1 MNRNTESHF
10 SKAPIVDI
18 PRSKFDRS
26 FTHKTTFDAAE
37 LVPCYWAD
45 VMPGDTVSMKTSEI
59 VRMTTPL
66 TPVMDNAWLDIYF
79 FFVPNRIINN
89 TWINFMGENTNGPW
103 VEDHEYHVPQTK
115 SPQLWEETDIGGNC
129 GWKAGSLANYLGCP
143 MNPYEVNIDPLD
155 PDDPDRWKLMPYE
168 VQSHPFRAYCLIWNE
183 WFRSTALQTPCYI
196 TMDDSDTNGC
206 NYTYR
211 KYGMDKSIGENWD
224 TEYVKYAETGA
235 KCLPV
240 CKPFDYFTSCLPE
253 PQFGDETRIPMN
265 LNAENTKLPIMY
277 GGNNDLGEIGLSTR
291 EEKGVLQ
298 ETLVGHP
305 VIYYRGRTS
314 GGTGFGGNNAPIID
328 GGGSEE
334 DWIARTDTMY
344 NILDTTDIPVDTFVY
359 NNMYADLGSALQDAV
374 GATVTQIRQ
383 AFAIQRFYE
392 RVASGGQRY
401 IEQIYSHYHVTNPD
415 YRFQRPEYLGGKR
428 VPISMSQVIQTSETE
443 NTPLGE
449 VGGWSVTSDSNAD
462 MFTHSFTEHGILMGV
477 MCVRNQLSY
486 QQGLNRMWSR
496 KNLFDY
502 YFPEFAN
509 ISAQPVFNKELCL
522 TGNESD
528 DEVFGYNEAYAFE
541 RYMPDLITGELN
553 SVYDQSLD
561 IWHYGDFYDWQGNLD
576 PDTGLRHAPYLD
588 EKWILADKTNIM
600 RTLAVQT
607 HNQFKADMYFNAI
620 WTRPMPLYSIPG
632 LIDHH

>member
-115 SPQLWEETDIGGNC
+115 SPRRWNETDIGGNC

-143 MNPYEVNIDPLD
+143 MNPYNDNIDPLD
-155 PDDPDRWKLMPYE
+155 PTDPDYWHLMPYE

-183 WFRSTALQTPCYI
+183 WFRSTSLQTPCYI

-206 NYTYR
+206 NWDYR
-211 KYGMDKSIGENWD
+211 AYNMDKSIGDNWD
-224 TEYVKYAETGA
+224 TEYVTYAETGA

-253 PQFGDETRIPMN
+253 PQFGDDTHVPFN
-265 LNAENTKLPIMY
+265 LGNDFRAPIKT
-277 GGNNDLGEIGLSTR
+277 GLNKDLGNIEHAGNTYKYSGDIIGGPYLGYYAGHMGDSTVV
-291 EEKGVLQ
+291 KSN
-298 ETLVGHP
+298 TAT
-305 VIYYRGRTS
+305 I
-314 GGTGFGGNNAPIID
+314 
-328 GGGSEE
+328 EE
-334 DWIARTDTMY
+334 DGISTPSNLLDVSDLGNQELYY
-344 NILDTTDIPVDTFVY
+344 NEYF
-359 NNMYADLGSALQDAV
+359 ADLNDILGNAV

-428 VPISMSQVIQTSETE
+428 VPISMSQVIQTTETD

-528 DEVFGYNEAYAFE
+528 DEVFGYNEAWSFE

-553 SVYDQSLD
+553 SVFSQSLD
-561 IWHYGDFYDWQGNLD
+561 IWHYGDFYDWQTNLD

-588 EKWILADKTNIM
+588 EKWILADKANIM

-632 LIDHH
+632 LVDHH

>member
-103 VEDHEYHVPQTK
+103 VEEHEYHIPQTK
-115 SPQLWEETDIGGNC
+115 SPRLWEDNDVGGNC

-143 MNPYEVNIDPLD
+143 MNPYTENIDPLD
-155 PDDPDRWKLMPYE
+155 PDDPDLWKLMTYE

-206 NYTYR
+206 NYDYR
-211 KYGMDKSIGENWD
+211 QYQMDKSIGENWD
-224 TEYVKYAETGA
+224 KEYVKFAETGA

-253 PQFGDETRIPMN
+253 PQFGNETQIPFNIGENGKAPIKIGLNKDYGEKTYMSGNSPIKIDFQDALTDPNLGYFKAKSSTGTN
-265 LNAENTKLPIMY
+265 LNVETIGIFTDQNNVTKPSELLNIS
-277 GGNNDLGEIGLSTR
+277 GIGNLEG
-291 EEKGVLQ
+291 
-298 ETLVGHP
+298 
-305 VIYYRGRTS
+305 
-314 GGTGFGGNNAPIID
+314 
-328 GGGSEE
+328 
-334 DWIARTDTMY
+334 
-344 NILDTTDIPVDTFVY
+344 VY
-359 NNMYADLGSALQDAV
+359 NEYYVDLSNAV

-528 DEVFGYNEAYAFE
+528 EEVFGYNEAWAFE

-553 SVYDQSLD
+553 SVYSQSLD
-561 IWHYGDFYDWQGNLD
+561 IWHYGDFYEWQENLD
-576 PDTGLRHAPYLD
+576 PDSGLRHAPYLD
-588 EKWILADKTNIM
+588 EKWILADKSNIM
-600 RTLAVQT
+600 RTLAVQN

-632 LIDHH
+632 LVDHH

>member
-103 VEDHEYHVPQTK
+103 VEEHEYHIPQTK
-115 SPQLWEETDIGGNC
+115 SPRLWEDNDVGGNC

-143 MNPYEVNIDPLD
+143 MNPYTENIDPLD
-155 PDDPDRWKLMPYE
+155 PDDPDLWKLMTYE

-206 NYTYR
+206 NYDYR
-211 KYGMDKSIGENWD
+211 QYQMDKSIGENWD
-224 TEYVKYAETGA
+224 KEYVKFAETGA

-253 PQFGDETRIPMN
+253 PQFGNETQIPFNIGENGKAPIKIGLNKDYGEKTYMSGNNPIKIDLQDALTDPNLGYFKAKSSTGTN
-265 LNAENTKLPIMY
+265 LNVDTVAIFTDQNNATKPSELLNTS
-277 GGNNDLGEIGLSTR
+277 EIGNL
-291 EEKGVLQ
+291 EG
-298 ETLVGHP
+298 
-305 VIYYRGRTS
+305 
-314 GGTGFGGNNAPIID
+314 
-328 GGGSEE
+328 
-334 DWIARTDTMY
+334 
-344 NILDTTDIPVDTFVY
+344 VY
-359 NNMYADLGSALQDAV
+359 NEYYVDLSNAV

-528 DEVFGYNEAYAFE
+528 EEVFGYNEAWAFE

-553 SVYDQSLD
+553 SVYSQSLD
-561 IWHYGDFYDWQGNLD
+561 IWHYGDFYEWQENLD
-576 PDTGLRHAPYLD
+576 PDSGLRHAPYLD
-588 EKWILADKTNIM
+588 EKWILADKSNIM
-600 RTLAVQT
+600 RTLAVQN

-632 LIDHH
+632 LVDHH